1 MIIKKEFND
10 RELRFLKRYTEREI
24 KKIQAERLIN
34 DINTENPD
42 YDDLRIIYQKCDKIL
57 QERERFKNQ
66 NE

>member
-34 DINTENPD
+34 DINIDNTD

>member
-24 KKIQAERLIN
+24 KKIQAERLLN

-66 NE
+66 D

>member
-10 RELRFLKRYTEREI
+10 KELRFLKRYTEREI

-66 NE
+66 D

>member
-1 MIIKKEFND
+1 MIIKKAFND

-66 NE
+66 D